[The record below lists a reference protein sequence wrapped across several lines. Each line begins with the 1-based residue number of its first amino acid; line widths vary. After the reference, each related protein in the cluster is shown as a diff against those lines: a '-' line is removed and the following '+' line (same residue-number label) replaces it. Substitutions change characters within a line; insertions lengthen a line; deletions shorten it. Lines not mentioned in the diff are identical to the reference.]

1 MNDQSANNKR
11 IAKNT
16 LILYAR
22 MIIMM
27 LISLYTSRIVLST
40 LGFDDYGV
48 YQVVG
53 GVIVLFSFLNNGLSA
68 ASNRFITAEIGK
80 GDTESGQ
87 RVFNVCFQS
96 HLLIAFIILVIA
108 ETIGLWV
115 VNTILNIPETRAFA
129 AHVVYQLSVV
139 SAIIG
144 VINSPFNTTLI
155 AYERMNIFAY
165 FAVFDAVM
173 KLLIVYFVQ
182 VINGDK
188 LILYAIFL
196 LIVTLLKFA
205 LNYIYCIKK
214 LSICHLKRVKDI
226 QLLKSIFSFTSWSLL
241 GQSCIVATN
250 QGISIVINYFC
261 GVIVNAAMG
270 VSNQILTVVNQFVT
284 NFQTAFRPQIVKS
297 YVNKNYE
304 YLQSLIMRSSRITS
318 CLMLIFIV
326 PIIVELPH
334 LLNLWL
340 GEYPEYS
347 VEFARWTLVA
357 LFFDNITGP
366 LWMTIN
372 AQTNIKKYQIWTSI
386 FFSMNFFIGW
396 LILSLGIFPPYSVMI
411 VRVIVFIILIGVR
424 LYFTKIF
431 FEGFKVSEWL
441 TEIMLKSMLVF
452 TISSVCMYA
461 LSNSLSLSMWQEL
474 ICIVI
479 ASEIIVC
486 CLCYIGL
493 LTKTERDFIHK
504 IIRTKLLHKE

>member
-1 MNDQSANNKR
+1 MDQSANNKR

-27 LISLYTSRIVLST
+27 LISLYTARIVLST

-68 ASNRFITAEIGK
+68 ASNRFITAEIAR
-80 GDTESGQ
+80 GDLESGQ

-96 HLLIAFIILVIA
+96 HLLIALIILVLA

-115 VNTILNIPETRAFA
+115 VNTLLNIPETRVLAGN
-129 AHVVYQLSVV
+129 VVYQLSVI

-144 VINSPFNTTLI
+144 IINSPFNTTLI

-165 FAVFDAVM
+165 LAVFDAVM
-173 KLLIVYFVQ
+173 KLLIVYLIQ
-182 VINGDK
+182 MINGDK
-188 LILYAIFL
+188 LILYAMFL
-196 LIVTLLKFA
+196 LLVTLLHFT
-205 LNYIYCIKK
+205 LNYIYCFKK
-214 LSICHLKRVKDI
+214 LAICSLKWVKDF
-226 QLLKSIFSFTSWSLL
+226 QLLRSIFSFTSWSLL

-250 QGISIVINYFC
+250 QGVSVLINYFC
-261 GVIVNAAMG
+261 GVVVNAAMG
-270 VSNQILTVVNQFVT
+270 ISNQILNVVNQFVT
-284 NFQTAFRPQIVKS
+284 SFQTAFRPQIVKS
-297 YVNKNYE
+297 YINKNYE

-318 CLMLIFIV
+318 CLILVFIV

-347 VEFARWTLVA
+347 VEFARWTLIA
-357 LFFDNITGP
+357 LYFDNITAP

-372 AQTNIKKYQIWTSI
+372 AQTDIKKYQIWTSM

-396 LILSLGIFPPYSVMI
+396 LMLKFGVFPPYSVMI
-411 VRVIVFIILIGVR
+411 VRVVIFIILIGVR
-424 LYFTKIF
+424 LYFTKKF
-431 FEGFKVSEWL
+431 FEGFNIGEWL
-441 TEIMLKSMLVF
+441 IQILLKSLLVF
-452 TISSVCMYA
+452 SISFVCIYA
-461 LSNSLSLSMWQEL
+461 LSNSLSLPMWQKL
-474 ICIVI
+474 ICVI
-479 ASEIIVC
+479 MASEFLVC
-486 CLCYIGL
+486 SLCYVGL
-493 LTKTERDFIHK
+493 LTRSERLFVQR
-504 IIRTKLLHKE
+504 IIRTKILRKA